1 MTWVLAVA
9 LGGALGAL
17 GRYGV
22 ELMLPERRT
31 LPWALIV
38 VNVAGSALAGF
49 VWATPESTT
58 RTFVLVGVCGAFT
71 TFSGW
76 MADVVFRGFTL
87 RAAASLALVGLG
99 SVWAFALVA
108 ELAHS

>member
-1 MTWVLAVA
+1 MSTVLFIA
-9 LGGALGAL
+9 LGGALGAV

-22 ELMLPERRT
+22 ERILPQRHS

-38 VNVAGSALAGF
+38 VNVCGSALAGW
-49 VWATPESTT
+49 VWASPDSTL

-76 MADVVFRGFTL
+76 MADVVFRGFTAK
-87 RAAASLALVGLG
+87 AAASLAVVGLG
-99 SVWAFALVA
+99 SVWAFALA
-108 ELAHS
+108 AALAG

>member
-1 MTWVLAVA
+1 MSTVLLIA
-9 LGGALGAL
+9 LGGALGAV

-22 ELMLPERRT
+22 ERVLPQRTT

-38 VNVAGSALAGF
+38 VNVLGSALAGW
-49 VWATPESTT
+49 VWSMPESTM

-76 MADVVFRGFTL
+76 MADVVFRGFTAK
-87 RAAASLALVGLG
+87 AAASLAVVGLG
-99 SVWAFALVA
+99 SVWAFALA
-108 ELAHS
+108 AALAG